1 MHGKYKPIKFNKS
14 DIIHVIIAVPI
25 ALAVAFFILSG
36 IP

>member
-25 ALAVAFFILSG
+25 ALAFAYAILSV